1 MFHRDE
7 AAIIG
12 LFPNREFGAGS
23 APSIHHVGVASL
35 SGCHPFEEIEDQRF
49 YGCVG
54 HEIVHSRV
62 ISIYRI
68 GMAIATGC
76 VAGCARAAPARL
88 TGHASGTRIES
99 A

>member
-1 MFHRDE
+1 
-7 AAIIG
+7 
-12 LFPNREFGAGS
+12 
-23 APSIHHVGVASL
+23 
-35 SGCHPFEEIEDQRF
+35 
-49 YGCVG
+49 
-54 HEIVHSRV
+54 V